1 MSPRWPSGWVE
12 AGQRVNDERRP
23 HLVLVGLPGAGKSTV
38 GPLVAQTLGLPFV
51 DLDLVIE
58 AGAER
63 SVGEIFALD
72 GESTFRRL
80 EREATAQLALRPS
93 LVLSP
98 GGGWMTQPDVVALLR
113 PPGRIIHLAVSS
125 EAALARMGNEVTR
138 RPLLGC
144 NNPLHALDDLRR
156 RRAAAYATADA
167 VVDTE
172 TLTIQ
177 ELVAHLVVLATAWGV
192 GVG

>member
-1 MSPRWPSGWVE
+1 ME
-12 AGQRVNDERRP
+12 ALRRVDDAHGP
-23 HLVLVGLPGAGKSTV
+23 HLVLVGLPGAGKSTL
-38 GPLVAQTLGLPFV
+38 GPLVAQQLGLPFV
-51 DLDLVIE
+51 DLDLFIE
-58 AGAER
+58 ARAHR
-63 SVGEIFALD
+63 RVSEIFALD
-72 GESTFRRL
+72 GESTFRGL
-80 EREATAQLALRPS
+80 ERDATAHLATRPS

-98 GGGWMTQPDVVALLR
+98 GGGWMTQPEVVALLR

-125 EAALARMGNEVTR
+125 ETALARMGNEVTL
-138 RPLLGC
+138 RPLLGGI
-144 NNPLHALDDLRR
+144 NPLHALDDLRW

>member
-1 MSPRWPSGWVE
+1 M
-12 AGQRVNDERRP
+12 NDARRP
-23 HLVLVGLPGAGKSTV
+23 HLVLVGLPGAGKSTL

-58 AGAER
+58 AGADK

-125 EAALARMGNEVTR
+125 ETALARMGNEVTR
-138 RPLLGC
+138 RPLLGG